1 MKSCIADLL
10 DKQAEIIK
18 LQTDIIDRLAA
29 ALLQHGTIE
38 DEELGMIQ
46 QAAKMQEEI
55 SDR

>member
-29 ALLQHGTIE
+29 ALLQHGTL
-38 DEELGMIQ
+38 DDAELEMIQ

-55 SDR
+55 NDR

>member
-1 MKSCIADLL
+1 MKLCIADLL
-10 DKQAEIIK
+10 DKQVEIIK

-29 ALLQHGTIE
+29 ALLQHGTID